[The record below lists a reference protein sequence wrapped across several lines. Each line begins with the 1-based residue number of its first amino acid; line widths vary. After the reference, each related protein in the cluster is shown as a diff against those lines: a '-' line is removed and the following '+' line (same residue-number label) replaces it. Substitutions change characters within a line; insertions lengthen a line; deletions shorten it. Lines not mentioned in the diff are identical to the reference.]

1 MNVSVTPAEPSPNG
15 ESLASRSYKI
25 TVDQDRDS
33 FFALQIE
40 EVDNDEAWL
49 LSDTVRSL
57 ENMR

>member
-1 MNVSVTPAEPSPNG
+1 MSVTPAEPSPNG
-15 ESLASRSYKI
+15 ESLSSRGYKI